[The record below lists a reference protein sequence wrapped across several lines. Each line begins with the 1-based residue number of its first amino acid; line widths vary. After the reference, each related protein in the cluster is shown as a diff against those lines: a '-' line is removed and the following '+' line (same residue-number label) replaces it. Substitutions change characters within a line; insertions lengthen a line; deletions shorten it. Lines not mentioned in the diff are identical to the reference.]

1 LQQSDTMTNT
11 PHATGQK
18 PSFGRRL
25 SEFLLERL
33 PVRLAKLTVPG
44 LRCEP
49 GVIVKTPSRLRLGRN
64 VVLQRRA
71 ILHCG
76 GKDWCQWSGGIE
88 LDEGVV
94 IGPNCTLYG
103 AGTIRIGAYSHLG
116 PGAMIM
122 AQAGDVAS
130 RNRLTSRPG
139 HVNQPVTIG
148 QGVWIGAGAVILGNT
163 TLGDN
168 CIVGPNSV
176 VSGNYDNGTTLIGNP
191 ARAVTRR
198 TGE

>member
-1 LQQSDTMTNT
+1 MSNA
-11 PHATGQK
+11 PPATGQK

-25 SEFLLERL
+25 GDYLLERL

-44 LRCEP
+44 FRCEP
-49 GVIVKTPSRLRLGRN
+49 GVIVKAPSRLQLGRN
-64 VVLQRRA
+64 VVLQRRSM
-71 ILHCG
+71 LHCG
-76 GKDWCQWSGGIE
+76 GRDWCDWGGGIE
-88 LDEGVV
+88 LDDGVV

-103 AGTIRIGAYSHLG
+103 AGRISIGAYSHLG

-122 AQAGDVAS
+122 AQAGDVRS
-130 RNRLTSRPG
+130 RDRLTSRPG
-139 HVNQPVTIG
+139 HVNEPVTIG

-168 CIVGPNSV
+168 CVVGPNSV
-176 VSGNYDNGTTLIGNP
+176 VSGNYESGTTLIGNP

-198 TGE
+198 TTG